1 MSSITVAIISRS
13 KAIHATTL
21 HSLMNIHMF
30 CIVKNIHM
38 EVHFMKDKTSLH
50 KLFKSSDRL
59 IFFDYGS
66 SINQECIATM
76 CSPFP
81 PGFQV
86 MVFPA
91 VKEGI
96 NWNEFKKNQNTT
108 EPASQ
113 RGLEFDTE
121 VEKQLGDS
129 IWTVKNTEAMVWAM
143 DCKQI
148 DKKTRGAKDPIKLPT
163 DTRPFFDTLKNL
175 GIKMCACTAA
185 RCVIHYTHECF
196 GNILESAGINLQNGP
211 VPS

>member
-1 MSSITVAIISRS
+1 MSSITIVAISRS
-13 KAIHATTL
+13 KAIHCTTL

-30 CIVKNIHM
+30 CIIKNIHM
-38 EVHFMKDKTSLH
+38 DVHFVKDRSTLP
-50 KLFKSSDRL
+50 KLIKNGDRL
-59 IFFDYGS
+59 LFFEYGA

-81 PGFQV
+81 TGYQV

-96 NWNEFKKNQNTT
+96 NWDKFKKLTT
-108 EPASQ
+108 EPAGQ

-121 VEKQLGDS
+121 VDRQIGES
-129 IWTVKNTEAMVWAM
+129 VWSVKSTEAMVWAM
-143 DCKQI
+143 DCKPV
-148 DKKTRGAKDPIKLPT
+148 DKKTRAAKDTVKLPL
-163 DTRPFFDTLKNL
+163 DSSKAFFDTLSNT

-185 RCVIHYTHECF
+185 RCIIHYTHECF

-211 VPS
+211 AHS